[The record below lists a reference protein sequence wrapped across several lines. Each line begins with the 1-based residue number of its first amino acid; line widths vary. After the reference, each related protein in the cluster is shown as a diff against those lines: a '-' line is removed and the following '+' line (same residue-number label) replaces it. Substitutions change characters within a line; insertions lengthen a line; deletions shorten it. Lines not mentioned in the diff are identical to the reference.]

1 VHERETVSGVC
12 SEDGVM
18 SAPPVERL
26 SDLPP
31 SAKLVFLVLERH
43 GSLTQ
48 RGIRE
53 ESLLTGR
60 TVRYALSRLEEEDLV
75 EGRISFRDA
84 RQRVYS
90 LSEAGETAAD
100 LEPVPC

>member
-1 VHERETVSGVC
+1 
-12 SEDGVM
+12 M
-18 SAPPVERL
+18 STSPAERL

-43 GSLTQ
+43 ESFTQ

-60 TVRYALSRLEEEDLV
+60 TVRYALSRLDEEGLV

-84 RQRVYS
+84 RQRIYT
-90 LSEAGETAAD
+90 LSEAGEAAAD
-100 LEPVPC
+100 VRPTPC

>member
-1 VHERETVSGVC
+1 MSVSPA
-12 SEDGVM
+12 D
-18 SAPPVERL
+18 RL

-48 RGIRE
+48 RGIRD
-53 ESLLTGR
+53 ESLLTAR
-60 TVRYALSRLEEEDLV
+60 TVRYAISRLEDEGLV

-84 RQRVYS
+84 RQRIYS
-90 LSEAGETAAD
+90 LSEAGETAAGV
-100 LEPVPC
+100 EAVAC

>member
-1 VHERETVSGVC
+1 
-12 SEDGVM
+12 M
-18 SAPPVERL
+18 STAPAEQL
-26 SDLPP
+26 SDQPP
-31 SAKLVFLVLERH
+31 SAKLVFLVLKHH

-53 ESLLTGR
+53 ESLLTAR
-60 TVRYALSRLEEEDLV
+60 TVRYALSRLEEEGLI

-90 LSEAGETAAD
+90 LSEAGETAAEV
-100 LEPVPC
+100 EPVPC